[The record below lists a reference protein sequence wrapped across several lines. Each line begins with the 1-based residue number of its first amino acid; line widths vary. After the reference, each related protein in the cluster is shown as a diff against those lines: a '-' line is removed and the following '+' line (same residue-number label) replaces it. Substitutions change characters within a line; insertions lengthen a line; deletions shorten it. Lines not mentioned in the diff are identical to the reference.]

1 MNFTFDTN
9 ILRRMP
15 DTGTVFAVDRMTSAY
30 AETHPLDVD
39 AFLSGVCEEFR
50 GTEFE
55 ETAGGLRRLWDA
67 VLAMPDEGDAT
78 LYPNAGGARRA
89 AAMKVWHTAGDYWR
103 RGFRPG
109 DVLPGIVPSA
119 RITRLPDG
127 SWISLFPSD
136 MHLLEQCDTAG
147 KAPRAVQLDIFG

>member
-1 MNFTFDTN
+1 MDFNFDTN
-9 ILRRMP
+9 IVRRMP

-55 ETAGGLRRLWDA
+55 ETAGDLRRLWDA
-67 VLAMPDEGDAT
+67 VLADNLDEGDAS
-78 LYPNAGGARRA
+78 LYPNSGGVRRA
-89 AAMKVWHTAGDYWR
+89 AAMKVWHKAGDYWR
-103 RGFRPG
+103 RGLRIG
-109 DVLPGIVPSA
+109 DTLPDMVPMTK
-119 RITRLPDG
+119 ITRLPDG

-136 MHLLEQCDTAG
+136 MHLLEQCAAAR
-147 KAPRAVQLDIFG
+147 APRAVQLDIFG